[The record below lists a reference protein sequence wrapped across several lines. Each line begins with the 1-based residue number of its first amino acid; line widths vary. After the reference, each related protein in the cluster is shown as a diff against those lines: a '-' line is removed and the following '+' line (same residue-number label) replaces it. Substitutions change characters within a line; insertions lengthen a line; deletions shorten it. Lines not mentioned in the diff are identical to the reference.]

1 MLKFYITYNHVC
13 NLILLVYPIQ
23 YISTVNQMFIKERI
37 GVRDKGGRVAHP
49 QHEPRHALSGGGP
62 IQLCSFLTLRSL

>member
-1 MLKFYITYNHVC
+1 MHRIKIGFGALRS
-13 NLILLVYPIQ
+13 VYYFTGSLDDP
-23 YISTVNQMFIKERI
+23 V